1 MSDNK
6 ILEDIYKKRD
16 NNFLYK
22 MKLIKENKDIR
33 KYYKE
38 ISKNALDLA
47 KMSLQKNNLK
57 SIEIEKLK
65 NNIEKYTDKYNNLMN
80 IKYDC
85 NECKD
90 TGFVDGKV
98 CNCFRSMV
106 KSQEFESQSGNLP
119 LSFYV
124 FENFDF
130 HFYPS
135 DPLEGFGCSV
145 RSSMKKVFKFCY
157 DYSHNFSSESESLVF
172 FGGNGL
178 GKTHLSL
185 SIANVLIK
193 NDFDVSYVSFSKEV
207 IESDIRNFNKKRF
220 FGCDLLIID
229 DLGSEVLTSF
239 VISFLYD
246 IVNTRVMSRLATILV
261 TNLSIKELEKV
272 YKPRMV
278 SRIVGNF
285 RRIQFFGR
293 DIRQQKL
300 ELKNKR

>member
-6 ILEDIYKKRD
+6 FFEDIYKKRD

-22 MKLIKENKDIR
+22 MKLIEENKEL
-33 KYYKE
+33 KNCCKE
-38 ISKNALDLA
+38 ISKNALELA
-47 KMSLQKNNLK
+47 KMNLQKNNLK
-57 SIEIEKLK
+57 SSKIEKLK
-65 NNIEKYTDKYNNLMN
+65 SDMKKYTEKYDSLIN
-80 IKYDC
+80 INYDC
-85 NECKD
+85 DKCKD
-90 TGFVDGKV
+90 TGFVDGKI
-98 CNCFRSMV
+98 CNCFRNMI
-106 KSQEFESQSGNLP
+106 KSREFESRSGDLP

-157 DYSHNFSSESESLVF
+157 DYSHNFNSESESLMF

-193 NDFDVSYVSFSKEV
+193 NGFDVSYVSSAKEV
-207 IESDIRNFNKKRF
+207 IESDIRNFDKKRF
-220 FGCDLLIID
+220 FDCDLLIID

-239 VISFLYD
+239 VVSFLYD
-246 IVNTRVMSRLATILV
+246 IVNTRVMMQLATLLV
-261 TNLSIKELEKV
+261 TNLSVKELEKM

-278 SRIVGNF
+278 SRIMGDF
-285 RRIQFFGR
+285 RRIQFFGH

-300 ELKNKR
+300 ELRNKR